1 MMFPWVGE
9 VRRLSCLCV
18 VGFEGPTDGMGLVV
32 AGCLKVVGIV
42 EVVGPE
48 MAADKVVVVVVAA
61 EVDDVDD
68 VGLLVELAVSW
79 DDCGLDVV
87 GADGQVVWCSR
98 SGSCGCLADA
108 ASSW

>member
-32 AGCLKVVGIV
+32 AGCLKVVVVV

-48 MAADKVVVVVVAA
+48 MAANKVVVVVVAV
-61 EVDDVDD
+61 EVDD

-98 SGSCGCLADA
+98 SGSCCLADA